1 MFQHSS
7 DNILN
12 ACGVTK
18 DDLTSYLIPYMMKGC
33 KTLEDIHNTLREQ
46 ILGGIKL
53 PYKELLILGLIL
65 PTVKGEGDMCYL
77 IRAHMEF
84 GGFQTLSELFES
96 LDEIDIS
103 AMLLKTGGH
112 NVKYF
117 NGLCS

>member
-1 MFQHSS
+1 M
-7 DNILN
+7 
-12 ACGVTK
+12 
-18 DDLTSYLIPYMMKGC
+18 
-33 KTLEDIHNTLREQ
+33 EDIHNTLREQ

-103 AMLLKTGGH
+103 VMLLKTGGH
-112 NVKYF
+112 NVKQN
-117 NGLCS
+117 NGLCNQRNY